1 MRFYRNGDTNNPRAG
16 EAIWFL
22 AQYQRFG
29 YLDKAPDYNKIAD
42 SVILKDLYADV
53 AKSEGVKVPDDDMSP
68 FTVKLD
74 NTHFDPKDPQKEAD
88 RA

>member
-1 MRFYRNGDTNNPRAG
+1 
-16 EAIWFL
+16 
-22 AQYQRFG
+22 
-29 YLDKAPDYNKIAD
+29 
-42 SVILKDLYADV
+42 
-53 AKSEGVKVPDDDMSP
+53 VKVPDDDMAP